1 MIQFWR
7 YGFDFYFNWVATLSP
22 QKRSSER
29 VPNRCWQ
36 IDFSDTC
43 HGPVAGF
50 GFGRFHWE
58 NPKVSNGC
66 GPKLCR
72 CFQRIGVV
80 SWLLRHTTFSCKP
93 NLAMGKWKNRSFVQ
107 VEKMCLE
114 ISWDPSQEAAAM
126 DIGYKPFPRCTH
138 VLLQHGD
145 FPTSYRVSLLDFN
158 LFGKITMF
166 PAKLLSTWIEIF
178 YAINAALVYQKIIQG
193 LGFQHVFIST
203 LKVGDVIIYPFWKKV
218 SISKRNHHVGFP
230 KHSMGLVYLP
240 NTCIVNWPY
249 VGKDTSPMD
258 AMGFMTNTFLSG
270 CRP

>member
-1 MIQFWR
+1 MRNLFISHFGGILINQLDFQVLIKQPVKWSARLVVSRLSWCEHCRKMIQFWR

-22 QKRSSER
+22 QKRSSDR

-50 GFGRFHWE
+50 GFGRFDWE

-107 VEKMCLE
+107 VEKVCLE
-114 ISWDPSQEAAAM
+114 ISWDPSQGAAAM

-138 VLLQHGD
+138 FLLQHGD
-145 FPTSYRVSLLDFN
+145 FPTSY
-158 LFGKITMF
+158 G
-166 PAKLLSTWIEIF
+166 
-178 YAINAALVYQKIIQG
+178 
-193 LGFQHVFIST
+193 
-203 LKVGDVIIYPFWKKV
+203 
-218 SISKRNHHVGFP
+218 
-230 KHSMGLVYLP
+230 
-240 NTCIVNWPY
+240 
-249 VGKDTSPMD
+249 
-258 AMGFMTNTFLSG
+258 
-270 CRP
+270 